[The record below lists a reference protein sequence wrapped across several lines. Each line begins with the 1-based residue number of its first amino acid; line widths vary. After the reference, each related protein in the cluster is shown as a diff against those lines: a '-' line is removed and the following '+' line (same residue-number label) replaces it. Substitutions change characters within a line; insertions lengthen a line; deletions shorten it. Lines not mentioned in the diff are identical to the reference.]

1 MTQQDRVN
9 AIVSRGYTERQA
21 RFLVLVMLHSG
32 VCTMRQYCQFAGI
45 SRGQKSQDFFS
56 TLVARGHASSTA
68 DANGTVKIFH
78 IYGSSLYDAIG
89 EPDNRN
95 RKAPSVAAAVER
107 VMLLDAV
114 LACTD
119 MRWLATEREKLSH
132 FTNVLGVGFQRCDL
146 PQLVFGE
153 PPDVTVRYFPDKLP
167 IGLDAAGQTIVTFL
181 VTRPAP
187 VDFRPFLQ
195 RHAELLRS
203 LPQWRLRVLI
213 PGHFVE
219 SEAAYL
225 AAVRDEF
232 CSPIR
237 PAAVDELQ
245 WFFQQKAVA
254 AEGGRIPDLERFYT
268 AQRAFDGPRFNAL
281 YRRWRELGPRALA
294 ALSSPV
300 LADAL
305 RRGTGEVETH
315 VLVHSYSQLQTMVG
329 TA

>member
-1 MTQQDRVN
+1 METKIVRPQDSPKALHHRIVGEISDVPDHARDAQASARNSRVRVEI
-9 AIVSRGYTERQA
+9 AA
-21 RFLVLVMLHSG
+21 
-32 VCTMRQYCQFAGI
+32 
-45 SRGQKSQDFFS
+45 
-56 TLVARGHASSTA
+56 
-68 DANGTVKIFH
+68 VKI
-78 IYGSSLYDAIG
+78 G
-89 EPDNRN
+89 
-95 RKAPSVAAAVER
+95 VA
-107 VMLLDAV
+107 D
-114 LACTD
+114 D
-119 MRWLATEREKLSH
+119 
-132 FTNVLGVGFQRCDL
+132 
-146 PQLVFGE
+146 
-153 PPDVTVRYFPDKLP
+153 
-167 IGLDAAGQTIVTFL
+167 
-181 VTRPAP
+181 
-187 VDFRPFLQ
+187 
-195 RHAELLRS
+195 
-203 LPQWRLRVLI
+203 RL

-315 VLVHSYSQLQTMVG
+315 VLVHLYSQLQTMVG